1 MLGLAAALLA
11 IVGAQETEWLQ
22 LEARPDLEAH
32 MSGTPLSAPYYDCQC
47 SLDMKC
53 MCDKM
58 DDFTDA
64 FLEERAVSGEG
75 AAAPAQTAEPANEP
89 ASSDG
94 SGSAADTQSGSA
106 VDIESSAGP
115 PTTNETTADKEA
127 KGNETVPEPRTL
139 ERNPDW
145 DKPRPYF
152 IDPKTKLQSSGC
164 GKPACMKVDVFCAN
178 RKKS

>member
-1 MLGLAAALLA
+1 MMLGLAAALLA

-64 FLEERAVSGEG
+64 FLEERADSGEG
-75 AAAPAQTAEPANEP
+75 AAAPAQTSEPANEP
-89 ASSDG
+89 APQSSNSG
-94 SGSAADTQSGSA
+94 SGSAADTESGSS
-106 VDIESSAGP
+106 VDLESSVGP
-115 PTTNETTADKEA
+115 PTTNETTADKE
-127 KGNETVPEPRTL
+127 E
-139 ERNPDW
+139 
-145 DKPRPYF
+145 
-152 IDPKTKLQSSGC
+152 
-164 GKPACMKVDVFCAN
+164 
-178 RKKS
+178 